1 LNPKMSTNESATAA
15 LKGML
20 GISVGGAPRSSTPEK
35 QDNVSNHQNDKKCN
49 KKKRDNS
56 AKKAK
61 QKQPTNSTTNATTN
75 KGSGAPPKNPTPNS
89 TKKKHQPG
97 NKPAAENFAWSAF
110 QTSPDAS
117 ALPLPE
123 FISPVSPKPT
133 IADQPLNTDKLS
145 ILLRAVSVRDSA
157 APEEIANAPRAEDF
171 EAEVI
176 AAAQK
181 QAASEGRDE
190 TEVAQDEPRQK
201 PEDEPVTS
209 GGINLAALA
218 TSSSGASN
226 SVNPTAMVVPELGPP
241 SVALSQFNSPQ
252 HQRQQQFSSPLAHQ
266 QQQFIPPG
274 YMAIQVQVPPH
285 LMPGRVMVVHSPA
298 GYPVQVV
305 VPAGVPP
312 GMVIPVLIPAPPAHM
327 MPPPYPP
334 QYSMQQTYNNNNNNN
349 TMPSP
354 HR

>member
-1 LNPKMSTNESATAA
+1 MSTNESATAA

-20 GISVGGAPRSSTPEK
+20 GISGGGAPPLSTPEK
-35 QDNVSNHQNDKKCN
+35 QDSVSSHQNGKKSN

-56 AKKAK
+56 AKKPK
-61 QKQPTNSTTNATTN
+61 QKQPSNSATN
-75 KGSGAPPKNPTPNS
+75 KGSGAPTNPNPNAN
-89 TKKKHQPG
+89 KKKQPE
-97 NKPAAENFAWSAF
+97 NKPAVQNFAWSAF
-110 QTSPDAS
+110 QASPDAS

-123 FISPVSPKPT
+123 FISPASAKPT
-133 IADQPLNTDKLS
+133 ISDQPLDADKLS
-145 ILLRAVSVRDSA
+145 ILLGAVSVRGSA

-190 TEVAQDEPRQK
+190 TEVAQDEQRQK

-218 TSSSGASN
+218 TSSPGVSKSAN
-226 SVNPTAMVVPELGPP
+226 QTAMASPNLGPP
-241 SVALSQFNSPQ
+241 SMASSQFNSPQ
-252 HQRQQQFSSPLAHQ
+252 HQQQQRFSSPPAH

-274 YMAIQVQVPPH
+274 YMTCQVQVPPH

-305 VPAGVPP
+305 VPEGVPP
-312 GMVIPVLIPAPPAHM
+312 GMVIPVLIPTAPAHM
-327 MPPPYPP
+327 MPPPHQHYPP
-334 QYSMQQTYNNNNNNN
+334 QYSMQQAYNN